1 MTTSKPS
8 KRKIRRILAL
18 ALLFIASTAISFTQ
32 VRNSMENGITDPKE
46 EFNAPINEARLEVED
61 WMKSPFKINHESVI
75 EIECWMTR
83 PFTISS

>member
-32 VRNSMENGITDPKE
+32 VRKSVEKGIADPKE
-46 EFNAPINEARLEVED
+46 EFNASINEAHLEVED
-61 WMKSPFKINHESVI
+61 WMRSPFKINHESVI
-75 EIECWMTR
+75 EIESWMIR
-83 PFTISS
+83 PFTVR